1 MEIKFHKKVLVLEI
15 LAFEPVAG
23 TYLNYDEST
32 CDRQSTYY
40 QRILRFQIWLRKMFS
55 NSIFLGLMET
65 SDQIAAVQISP
76 SFDTREHV
84 DSWRV

>member
-1 MEIKFHKKVLVLEI
+1 
-15 LAFEPVAG
+15 
-23 TYLNYDEST
+23 
-32 CDRQSTYY
+32 
-40 QRILRFQIWLRKMFS
+40 MFS

-65 SDQIAAVQISP
+65 SDQIAAVQIFP